1 MKVIITERQFKNLI
15 NHEYFSFLLENENV
29 EELPLPSEETPKG
42 CDSKNLGKFFGTDNH
57 EKIKEK
63 FSALNIL
70 SNENDDIDLML
81 NKFKCYLYLVSVG
94 MGEKTQG
101 RESGKLLKKMY
112 TEIEKLSPEFKDE
125 IKTFLFKI
133 SKIISGKYKSARH
146 IIGKILNIIIKL
158 ASEDEEKI
166 KKIIQMSN
174 EIMDHE
180 RFEDNEE
187 NKIKLVN
194 FIKTYDDDI
203 DISENFLEEFY
214 KKIKSISMEYEESFT
229 LYPNT
234 EKSEHLFKLDR
245 TSPNIIVYL
254 NNNYKSEKYGIK
266 ITQRDFS
273 LKSDI
278 NKVLYIIESISKC
291 TNCKN
296 VDPNIVINDVVSK
309 LELEILTVDGE
320 NQKRDLVA
328 LKDIEALETTSGVRK
343 ISTIVRKNDGVEVKH
358 KNYKEKSFLSEFFKV
373 DATTKNKEK
382 ILNALSFI
390 GEDINSYFNTF
401 IQSMVNNLRSVVSDS
416 IIDDMTENLA
426 GIIFKDDIFVPKDGL
441 HFYWDVVGYGGKTR
455 LAISYE
461 LKPEHKTYKFTRD
474 ENIKVNQYFNKLKLG
489 TNTYDTI
496 NLIRVE

>member
-15 NHEYFSFLLENENV
+15 NYGYFSFLLENENV
-29 EELPLPSEETPKG
+29 EELPLPSG

-57 EKIKEK
+57 EQIKK
-63 FSALNIL
+63 NFSALKIL
-70 SNENDDIDLML
+70 SNENDDINLML
-81 NKFKCYLYLVSVG
+81 DKLKCYLYSVSVS
-94 MGEKTQG
+94 MGEKTQARG
-101 RESGKLLKKMY
+101 GGLLLKKMY
-112 TEIEKLSPEFKDE
+112 TEIEKLSPEFKNE

-146 IIGKILNIIIKL
+146 IIGKILNLIIQL

-187 NKIKLVN
+187 NKIKLLN
-194 FIKTYDDDI
+194 FIKTYDKI
-203 DISENFLEEFY
+203 DISEDFLEEFY
-214 KKIKSISMEYEESFT
+214 KKIKSVSMEYEESFT

-254 NNNYKSEKYGIK
+254 DNDYKSKEYGIK

-278 NKVLYIIESISKC
+278 NKVLYIIESIFKC

-296 VDPNIVINDVVSK
+296 DDPNKVIEDVVSNLK
-309 LELEILTVDGE
+309 FLILTNDDE
-320 NQKRDLVA
+320 NQKRDLIS
-328 LKDIEALETTSGVRK
+328 LKDIDALEVIPGARR
-343 ISTIVRKNDGVEVKH
+343 ISTIIRKNEGVEVKH

-390 GEDINSYFNTF
+390 GGDFNTF
-401 IQSMVNNLRSVVSDS
+401 IKSLVNNLRSVVSDE
-416 IIDDMTENLA
+416 IIDDMTKNLA
-426 GIIFKDDIFVPKDGL
+426 GIMFKDDIFVPKDGL
-441 HFYWDVVGYGGKTR
+441 RFYWDVVGYGGKTR

-461 LKPEHKTYKFTRD
+461 LKAEHKTYKFTRD

-489 TNTYDTI
+489 EKTYDTI